1 MKEAKD
7 IMDEIHIMTR
17 VKEQQLSV
25 METLVKHVRRSMAPR
40 IRSRRVTLSRPE
52 ASWDLALGSIMDR
65 SPYDTAAAA
74 GPQGMESQRAAEE
87 AGREQ
92 AKWTL
97 NRADQLLEDVK
108 ERISELQILVRNAQ
122 YTSAA
127 VRNCPYLF

>member
-7 IMDEIHIMTR
+7 IMDEIQIMTR

-25 METLVKHVRRSMAPR
+25 METLVKHVRRAMAPR

-52 ASWDLALGSIMDR
+52 ASWDLALGSLMDR
-65 SPYDTAAAA
+65 SPYDSAA
-74 GPQGMESQRAAEE
+74 GHETETQRMAEE
-87 AGREQ
+87 TGREQ

-108 ERISELQILVRNAQ
+108 ERISELQTLVRNAQ

-127 VRNCPYLF
+127 VRDCPYL